1 MVGATRM
8 THGEGPEDQP
18 DYRALPD
25 ARAGVSP
32 LARTTY
38 EARIARVQE
47 AMRSADLGALFVA
60 PSADLEYLTGELR
73 PTPTPT
79 SSAWPLGWLAG
90 AWIRP
95 AGEPLLTVPRMA
107 SDYSWANAL
116 EWPLQ
121 VISDSAESVTVLK
134 GLVDQL
140 GLSGKHI
147 ALGDRALA
155 RTALDLVEAS
165 SDIDV
170 VSEPSF
176 VQRVRSQKDGAEIEI
191 LREVS
196 RITDEAFRNVVG
208 RIKPGLTERDL
219 VEEITYQLGLLG
231 SRPAYPIGAWG
242 WGATYPRTVWDRR
255 VMDIP
260 VVAPNV
266 FAFDFGAWWKGY
278 CTDFCRVVHL
288 SDPGPEVRSTY
299 AALVAVQDQV
309 IAELKPDGRTAEDI
323 YRIGMDLMREA
334 GLDQYFPDRLGHG
347 IGMDIHEVPS
357 LFVNDQTPIAS
368 GMVVTIEPQVFN
380 GPIFLGIEDLVLIGA
395 DGGQRLTLFGSEQII
410 VE

>member
-1 MVGATRM
+1 MVGATHM
-8 THGEGPEDQP
+8 THGEGTEDHL
-18 DYRALPD
+18 DYRPLPD
-25 ARAGVSP
+25 APAEVSP
-32 LARTTY
+32 LSRATY
-38 EARIARVQE
+38 EARIGRVQE
-47 AMRSADLGALFVA
+47 AMRMAGLGALFVP
-60 PSADLEYLTGELR
+60 PSADLEYLTGEFR
-73 PTPTPT
+73 ATPTPT
-79 SSAWPLGWLAG
+79 SSAWPLGWLGG
-90 AWIRP
+90 AWLRP
-95 AGEPLLTVPRMA
+95 DAEPLLTVPRMA
-107 SDYSWANAL
+107 SDYSWRNAL
-116 EWPLQ
+116 DWPMQ
-121 VISDSAESVTVLK
+121 VISDSAESVAVLQ

-140 GLSGKHI
+140 GLSGERI

-155 RTALDLVEAS
+155 RTGLDLLEAN

-170 VSEPSF
+170 VSDPSF
-176 VQRVRSQKDGAEIEI
+176 VQRVRSQKDDAEIEI

-196 RITDEAFRNVVG
+196 QITDEAFRNVVG

-231 SRPAYPIGAWG
+231 SKPAYPIGAWG
-242 WGATYPRTVWDRR
+242 WGPTYPRSVWDRH
-255 VMDIP
+255 VMDVP

-334 GLDQYFPDRLGHG
+334 GLDRYFPDRFGHG

-357 LFVNDQTPIAS
+357 LYVNDRTPIAS

-380 GPIFLGIEDLVLIGA
+380 GPVFLGIEDLVLIGNE
-395 DGGQRLTLFGSEQII
+395 GGQRLTQFGSDLI
-410 VE
+410 VVE